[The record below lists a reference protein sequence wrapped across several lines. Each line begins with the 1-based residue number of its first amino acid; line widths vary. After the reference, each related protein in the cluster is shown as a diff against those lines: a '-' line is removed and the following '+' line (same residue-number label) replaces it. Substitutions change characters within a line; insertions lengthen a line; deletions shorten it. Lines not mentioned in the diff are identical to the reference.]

1 MTTKKVKAP
10 IGYHFM
16 VKSSTDFYLMR
27 TAGSYKP
34 HQHGEYVSKLSL
46 ELEVKS
52 SHIGSSVTP
61 ATANTTTPTRTVR
74 TTSSTPTRTRSVYG
88 RGTRTTGGGG
98 GYSGGG
104 GGSSSGGGY

>member
-1 MTTKKVKAP
+1 MANKKVKAP

-16 VKSSTDFYLMR
+16 IKNSTDFYLMK
-27 TAGSYKP
+27 TAGSYKA
-34 HQHGEYVSKLSL
+34 HVHGEYTSSL
-46 ELEVKS
+46 ALEVEVKQ

-61 ATANTTTPTRTVR
+61 ATVNTTTPTRTVR

-104 GGSSSGGGY
+104 SSSGGGY